1 MAGKSTDR
9 PALMLVT
16 DRLRAGEAL
25 LSIVDVAVDAGVDVV
40 QIREKDLLHAD
51 LLALAHRIVS
61 IVDGRASVVV
71 NSDVNVALNL
81 NIGLHLPE
89 AAPMLSDWL
98 AERLNPNALVGRSIH
113 SPHAGVEKCVDYL
126 LFGHVFKTNS
136 KLGQRPHGLDAL
148 TTIAGGTTMPVWAI
162 GGITSDNAASVI
174 EAGASGIAV
183 IGAILDA
190 PDPRTATRTLRSEI
204 DRAARLHIA
213 NPRKMK

>member
-1 MAGKSTDR
+1 
-9 PALMLVT
+9 MLVT

-25 LSIVDVAVDAGVDVV
+25 LGIVDVAVDAGVDVV
-40 QIREKDLLHAD
+40 QIREKDLPHAD

-71 NSDVNVALNL
+71 NSDIEVALEL

-89 AAPMLSDWL
+89 AAPMLSDTL
-98 AERLNPNALVGRSIH
+98 AERLNPSAIVGRSIH
-113 SPHAGVEKCVDYL
+113 SPHADVEKCVDYL
-126 LFGHVFKTNS
+126 LFGHVFTTNS
-136 KLGQRPHGLDAL
+136 KLGQRPRGLDAL
-148 TTIAGGTTMPVWAI
+148 TTIAGGNTMPVWAI

-190 PDPRTATRTLRSEI
+190 PDPRTATRTLRTEI
-204 DRAARLHIA
+204 DRAARLPIA
-213 NPRKMK
+213 DARKMK

>member
-25 LSIVDVAVDAGVDVV
+25 LSIVEVAVDAGVDVV

-71 NSDVNVALNL
+71 NSDVDVALNL

-113 SPHAGVEKCVDYL
+113 SPRAAFENCVHYL
-126 LFGHVFKTNS
+126 LFGHAFTTSS
-136 KLGQRPHGLDAL
+136 KLGQRPRGLDTL
-148 TTIAGGTTMPVWAI
+148 TTIAGSNTIPVWAS
-162 GGITSDNAASVI
+162 GGITADNAASVI

-183 IGAILDA
+183 VGAILDA
-190 PDPRTATRTLRSEI
+190 PDARTATRTLRSEI
-204 DRAARLHIA
+204 DRAARLPPA
-213 NPRKMK
+213 DARTKK